1 MNNLER
7 ETLIKKKF
15 QSGEWKLRT
24 KKTGFEIHNKNG
36 AVIAKAATRHEAEK
50 LAVTNTQGN

>member
-1 MNNLER
+1 MNNIER

-24 KKTGFEIHNKNG
+24 KKTGFEIHHKNG
-36 AVIAKAATRHEAEK
+36 TVLAKATTRHEAEK
-50 LAVTNTQGN
+50 LALTNTQGE